1 MRPAP
6 SAGNAKPW
14 KLIMADDTE
23 IKDRVARATFSQTFS
38 LSQTAAEA
46 PVIAAATLGKHS
58 VLAQWLAG

>member
-1 MRPAP
+1 
-6 SAGNAKPW
+6 
-14 KLIMADDTE
+14 MADDTE